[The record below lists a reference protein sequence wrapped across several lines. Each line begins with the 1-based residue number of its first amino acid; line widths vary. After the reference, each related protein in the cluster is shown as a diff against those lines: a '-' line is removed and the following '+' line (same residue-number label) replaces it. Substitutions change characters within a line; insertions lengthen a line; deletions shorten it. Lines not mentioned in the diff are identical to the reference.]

1 MPTPRRRLKQELILA
16 CQAHHRRLV
25 TILAQILYGLNV
37 GIPLTITLTDSVRGA
52 GYILQ
57 THNTNAQIDNT
68 AYFTGFTSDGYSFGT
83 DGGDTD
89 AAGGSYVAWAWD
101 GGDLVTNS
109 AYDQVRRGVAPNFK
123 YRF

>member
-1 MPTPRRRLKQELILA
+1 MQTGYNFGPVFVWIKRRNTTNN
-16 CQAHHRRLV
+16 H
-25 TILAQILYGLNV
+25 
-37 GIPLTITLTDSVRGA
+37 TLTDSVRGA

-109 AYDQVRRGVAPNFK
+109 LTTKARLECAHQYGFGGVTNRLTAHITI
-123 YRF
+123 YLRWVAD